1 MADKYYDLKIPFE
14 TLENSINQ
22 ISDKIGYVEVSGNVL
37 KFYDTKSTKK
47 LLYSITLPS
56 TINVIDSLESTST
69 TDALS
74 ANQGKQLYEEISMTP
89 GTMSNNHSEIFNDYI
104 ANSVHNSSYSHAEG
118 SRNNIGIPC
127 FEIETID
134 TENKTIKLAY
144 GTLGLKIGSVVHGIL
159 QNDSILLNIG
169 TITSI
174 DSENLMITIDEFLNQ
189 GPLADV
195 QYIFII
201 NKKSS
206 YQNIYTGDNYI
217 GGNFSHVEGYF
228 SCAGG
233 YYSHAEGF
241 RTHAL
246 GFYSHTEGRN
256 TLALGSSSHVEGQG
270 TRADSSNQHVEGKN
284 NIIDNEDKYV
294 HIVGNGSAAS
304 NLSNAHTLDWDG
316 NAWYQGTVECTGII
330 LTSPNGTKYK
340 VTITDSGTLT
350 ATEQSE

>member
-14 TLENSINQ
+14 TLENLINQ

-74 ANQGKQLYEEISMTP
+74 ANKGKELYEEISMCP
-89 GTMSNNHSEIFNDYI
+89 GTMSNNHSEIFNDYVS
-104 ANSVHNSSYSHAEG
+104 NDVYNSSYSHVEG
-118 SRNNIGIPC
+118 SKNSIGIPC

-134 TENKTIKLAY
+134 IENKTIKL
-144 GTLGLKIGSVVHGIL
+144 TKILGLKIGSVVHGIL
-159 QNDSILLNIG
+159 QNDNILLNIG

-189 GPLADV
+189 SSLANV

-201 NKKSS
+201 NKKGAFP
-206 YQNIYTGDNYI
+206 NIYTGDNHI

-241 RTHAL
+241 RTQAL
-246 GFYSHTEGRN
+246 GFYSHTEGKN
-256 TLALGSSSHVEGQG
+256 TLALGSNSHVEGQG

-284 NIIDNEDKYV
+284 NIIDNENKYV
-294 HIVGNGSAAS
+294 HIVGNGNAPST
-304 NLSNAHTLDWDG
+304 LSNAHTLDWAG

-340 VTITDSGTLT
+340 VTVNDSGALT
-350 ATEQSE
+350 ATVQS